1 MKSVIPYT
9 VYHSPIGSITLASTE
24 KGLCRVEFGQGDSV
38 QLSLMRWTK
47 RWLLSEEL
55 SYQPDHFMGMEQQ
68 LDEYFKEGRK
78 DFNIPLDI
86 YGTPFQKMVWN
97 ELCKIPYG
105 ETRSYKQIALALHAA
120 KAVRAVGFANNQNP
134 LSIFI
139 PCHRVI
145 GSNGELVGYGGGL
158 DLKASLL
165 QLEGV
170 LQKAG
175 A

>member
-68 LDEYFKEGRK
+68 LDEYFKEG
-78 DFNIPLDI
+78 
-86 YGTPFQKMVWN
+86 QK
-97 ELCKIPYG
+97 
-105 ETRSYKQIALALHAA
+105 
-120 KAVRAVGFANNQNP
+120 GF
-134 LSIFI
+134 
-139 PCHRVI
+139 
-145 GSNGELVGYGGGL
+145 
-158 DLKASLL
+158 
-165 QLEGV
+165 
-170 LQKAG
+170 
-175 A
+175 